1 MANPIPVFVVVSSL
15 LQRPVDRAVAKYMSL
30 DGSVPKELQ
39 DEVDSVYTIMT
50 KTLEWISQDDLNL
63 CAFEKVDKTVLLGM
77 ILTTLRQI
85 GKVVSPAK
93 LKVLGDH

>member
-1 MANPIPVFVVVSSL
+1 
-15 LQRPVDRAVAKYMSL
+15 
-30 DGSVPKELQ
+30 
-39 DEVDSVYTIMT
+39 MT